1 LEVILNS
8 FLYTFLNPPPQ
19 AIIAAIIVG
28 LGIGIGIG
36 RYIDV
41 NGLPEPIKK
50 IIDKCTKNNK

>member
-1 LEVILNS
+1 MNS

-41 NGLPEPIKK
+41 NGLPESIKK